1 MYIVY
6 ILTEYIDDVDNFCL
20 LAQSLLL
27 FKNALFLCSLKML
40 IYIYIYFI
48 AIEQCFKKLLLTIHS
63 NNIIYHLSNAYILIF
78 ISN

>member
-20 LAQSLLL
+20 LANLCYCLKMPFFMQ
-27 FKNALFLCSLKML
+27 FKNAYLYMY
-40 IYIYIYFI
+40 YIT
-48 AIEQCFKKLLLTIHS
+48 IEQCFKKLLLTIHS